1 MANPERVIRLEEL
14 LRFTDR
20 HIEILQLQLQYEK
33 EAHAGV
39 ESVLK
44 IASIEQ
50 RLERISA
57 KKEHFA
63 RLLEGARRE

>member
-1 MANPERVIRLEEL
+1 MANPERVARLEEL

-20 HIEILQLQLQYEK
+20 HIEILQLQLQFEK
-33 EAHAGV
+33 ESHEGL

-50 RLERISA
+50 RLERVRA
-57 KKEHFA
+57 RRDEFA
-63 RLLEGARRE
+63 RLLEEAKRM

>member
-33 EAHAGV
+33 AAHAGV

-50 RLERISA
+50 RFERVRA
-57 KKEHFA
+57 KREEFA
-63 RLLEGARRE
+63 RLLEGAKRE